1 MINYTKDI
9 NANYG
14 SPYVEVEETTDGATK
29 ANNGKYYL
37 TKEQIE
43 SRFTDGDFH
52 LVYLQDAEFIPPP
65 PPAPWS
71 KEAHLAEINALH
83 EEEFKRRLFNADYVA
98 EWELNAVLADSENEY
113 FDEAVLIINYWWN
126 GWDAIKA
133 YSETVT
139 EENFIDP
146 QTFVDN
152 L

>member
-1 MINYTKDI
+1 MIVI
-9 NANYG
+9 NAIAIDGGFAPETIPSNFVG
-14 SPYVEVEETTDGATK
+14 SLFDGTKFIYFETAQ
-29 ANNGKYYL
+29 
-37 TKEQIE
+37 EQI
-43 SRFTDGDFH
+43 D
-52 LVYLQDAEFIPPP
+52 YLASLQV
-65 PPAPWS
+65 WN

-146 QTFVDN
+146 IQFVND

>member
-1 MINYTKDI
+1 MIVFRVWKDAI
-9 NANYG
+9 KDNWQDVTTEAEAMQLDFGFGYDK
-14 SPYVEVEETTDGATK
+14 VEL
-29 ANNGKYYL
+29 NQWN
-37 TKEQIE
+37 
-43 SRFTDGDFH
+43 
-52 LVYLQDAEFIPPP
+52 
-65 PPAPWS
+65 
-71 KEAHLAEINALH
+71 KEAHISEINALH

-146 QTFVDN
+146 IQFVND

>member
-1 MINYTKDI
+1 MIIIDANGIREISEEELIALKD
-9 NANYG
+9 
-14 SPYVEVEETTDGATK
+14 K
-29 ANNGKYYL
+29 AN
-37 TKEQIE
+37 
-43 SRFTDGDFH
+43 
-52 LVYLQDAEFIPPP
+52 A
-65 PPAPWS
+65 WS
-71 KEAHLAEINALH
+71 KESHLAEINALH
-83 EEEFKRRLFNADYVA
+83 EEEFKRRLLAAEYVG

>member
-1 MINYTKDI
+1 MIVFRVWKDAI
-9 NANYG
+9 KDNWQDVTTETEAMQLDFGFGYDK
-14 SPYVEVEETTDGATK
+14 VEL
-29 ANNGKYYL
+29 NQWN
-37 TKEQIE
+37 
-43 SRFTDGDFH
+43 
-52 LVYLQDAEFIPPP
+52 
-65 PPAPWS
+65 
-71 KEAHLAEINALH
+71 KEAHIAEINALH

>member
-1 MINYTKDI
+1 MTWIID
-9 NANYG
+9 ANG
-14 SPYVEVEETTDGATK
+14 KREISEAELTELKAK
-29 ANNGKYYL
+29 ANAWN
-37 TKEQIE
+37 
-43 SRFTDGDFH
+43 
-52 LVYLQDAEFIPPP
+52 
-65 PPAPWS
+65 
-71 KEAHLAEINALH
+71 KEAHIAEINALH
-83 EEEFKRRLFNADYVA
+83 EAEFKRRLFNADYVA

-113 FDEAVLIINYWWN
+113 FDEAILIINYWWN

>member
-1 MINYTKDI
+1 MIVVTPNERI
-9 NANYG
+9 
-14 SPYVEVEETTDGATK
+14 EFETQSEYDA
-29 ANNGKYYL
+29 YL
-37 TKEQIE
+37 AALPK
-43 SRFTDGDFH
+43 
-52 LVYLQDAEFIPPP
+52 V
-65 PPAPWS
+65 WS

-83 EEEFKRRLFNADYVA
+83 EDEFKRRLTNAEYVG

>member
-1 MINYTKDI
+1 MEIEIT
-9 NANYG
+9 
-14 SPYVEVEETTDGATK
+14 PYSYRNGNEEPI
-29 ANNGKYYL
+29 YF
-37 TKEQIE
+37 E
-43 SRFTDGDFH
+43 S
-52 LVYLQDAEFIPPP
+52 QDELDAYMAALPKV
-65 PPAPWS
+65 WS

-83 EEEFKRRLFNADYVA
+83 EEEFKRRLFNADYVG
-98 EWELNAVLADSENEY
+98 EWELSAVLADSENEY
-113 FDEAVLIINYWWN
+113 YDEAILIINYWWN

>member
-1 MINYTKDI
+1 MKTHQANENGQPIDDNGEVITLNATTLFNGANVLEFDSQDEFDNYIASLPKVW
-9 NANYG
+9 N
-14 SPYVEVEETTDGATK
+14 
-29 ANNGKYYL
+29 
-37 TKEQIE
+37 KE
-43 SRFTDGDFH
+43 S
-52 LVYLQDAEFIPPP
+52 
-65 PPAPWS
+65 
-71 KEAHLAEINALH
+71 HLAEINALH
-83 EEEFKRRLFNADYVA
+83 EDEFKRRLFNADYVG

-146 QTFVDN
+146 IQFVND

>member
-1 MINYTKDI
+1 MIVVTAIETNGGFAPETI
-9 NANYG
+9 PSNFVG
-14 SPYVEVEETTDGATK
+14 SLFDGTNFIYFETEQ
-29 ANNGKYYL
+29 
-37 TKEQIE
+37 EQIDYWA
-43 SRFTDGDFH
+43 S
-52 LVYLQDAEFIPPP
+52 LQV
-65 PPAPWS
+65 WN
-71 KEAHLAEINALH
+71 KETHIAEINALH

-98 EWELNAVLADSENEY
+98 EWELNAVLADIENEY
-113 FDEAVLIINYWWN
+113 YDEAILIINYWWN

>member
-1 MINYTKDI
+1 MIVI
-9 NANYG
+9 NAIAIDGGFAPETIPSNFVG
-14 SPYVEVEETTDGATK
+14 SLFDGTKFIYFETAQ
-29 ANNGKYYL
+29 
-37 TKEQIE
+37 EQI
-43 SRFTDGDFH
+43 D
-52 LVYLQDAEFIPPP
+52 YLASLQV
-65 PPAPWS
+65 WN
-71 KEAHLAEINALH
+71 KEAHLAEI
-83 EEEFKRRLFNADYVA
+83 
-98 EWELNAVLADSENEY
+98 LNAVLADSENEY